1 MKTLPQSIPV
11 VHLGVDVAK
20 SELVVD
26 LLGTIRAFANDT
38 KGIAALLKAAV
49 RTAPA
54 VHLVCEATAGY
65 ERPLAAAAVLAGIP
79 VSVVQPQRVRSFARS
94 LGRLAKSDPLDAA
107 MLSRFGTHATPVPM
121 EPKDA
126 IRQQL
131 DELVRTRAEL
141 VESLQRELNR
151 AGHHVLPAV
160 ARIHKDLAAR
170 YRKHIAALDAAA
182 AKLIASSPEL
192 AKADE
197 LLRDVAGVG
206 DQTSRVLLA
215 LLPELGRTGRRGIA
229 ALAGLAPYDHDSGKT
244 KGKRFIQGG
253 RGRVRKVLHMA
264 ALVAARCNPVLKVV
278 YLRLRQAGKPFKV
291 ALVAVA
297 RKLLI
302 HLNSIMEKYY
312 RNPLAA

>member
-1 MKTLPQSIPV
+1 MNTLPQPV
-11 VHLGVDVAK
+11 PAVHLGVDVAK

-26 LLGTIRAFANDT
+26 FAGSIRSFANDT
-38 KGIAALLKAAV
+38 KGIAALLKVAA
-49 RTAPA
+49 RTTPAP
-54 VHLVCEATAGY
+54 HLVCEATAGY

-94 LGRLAKSDPLDAA
+94 LGRLAKSDPLDAG
-107 MLSRFGTHATPVPM
+107 MLSRFGAHATPIALAS
-121 EPKDA
+121 KDA

-141 VESLQRELNR
+141 IDSLQREVNR
-151 AGHHVLPAV
+151 AEHHQLPV
-160 ARIHKDLAAR
+160 IARIHKDLVAR
-170 YRKHIAALDAAA
+170 YRRHIAAIDATAE
-182 AKLIASSPEL
+182 KLVASSVEL
-192 AKADE
+192 SKADE
-197 LLRDVAGVG
+197 LLREVAGVG
-206 DQTSRVLLA
+206 PQTSRVLLA

-229 ALAGLAPYDHDSGKT
+229 ALAGLAPYDRDSGKT

-253 RGRVRKVLHMA
+253 RSRVRRVLHMA
-264 ALVAARCNPVLKVV
+264 ALAAARCNPVLKVV
-278 YLRLRQAGKPFKV
+278 YLRLREAGKPFKV

-312 RNPLAA
+312 SNPLAA